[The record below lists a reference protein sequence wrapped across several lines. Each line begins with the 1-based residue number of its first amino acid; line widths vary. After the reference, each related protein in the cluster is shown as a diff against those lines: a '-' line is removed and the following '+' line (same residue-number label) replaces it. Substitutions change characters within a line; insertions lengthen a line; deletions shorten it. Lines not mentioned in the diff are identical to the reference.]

1 MNFWLKWGGNVKRIK
16 SQLVYNLKKDKGSY
30 ISFGIVVLITAI
42 MLNLAL
48 VLVFQVDRA
57 YDNKFEDLETA
68 TINVCIPQIQDTD
81 TLREDEIDIDG
92 ICTQLDVNQW
102 GAKALIH
109 VTDIN
114 KYTFVNK
121 GRKSKIYCLQDGV
134 ISEEIFDANGEN
146 IISISGIKSELII
159 SVTI

>member
-1 MNFWLKWGGNVKRIK
+1 MLPKDFAEHCEIDASAKELYIENLKLKRLEYDGAAD
-16 SQLVYNLKKDKGSY
+16 LVYIKDVEGS
-30 ISFGIVVLITAI
+30 
-42 MLNLAL
+42 
-48 VLVFQVDRA
+48 
-57 YDNKFEDLETA
+57 LELTGK
-68 TINVCIPQIQDTD
+68 TD
-81 TLREDEIDIDG
+81 YEIDING